1 LNIQSDS
8 GFGFSEDYIIHRLV
22 FVNSGASAYV
32 EMPMDRTA
40 ALFGKNNEGKTSSLS
55 ALKLFVLP
63 EQTLKACERKF
74 GFASQKREYTG
85 LESYNYY
92 FPDEQSYIIC
102 EAENRKGVFCML
114 LKRSREELGYERYG
128 IPVAYNAIRHLFW
141 NFDSPANEGFGE
153 SRLELRPPEMVAEL
167 KKYGAVLITGVK
179 TIRDAIYARP
189 AHIDDLS
196 RYCLVPLSDRGEKGS
211 AEALS
216 ALLGLAFDIRGG
228 SRESLPRA
236 VATIIAG
243 ENSGKDM
250 SLDIDVGHI
259 ISEAESLKAQAKYLA
274 TVRNHL
280 RQWNEVKEH
289 YRRYLR
295 ARRVVREEAPPVRA
309 SVQLLRDNAEKSLA
323 AISQE
328 LQKAK
333 TKADDLSAQYKR
345 TKEEVRNHT
354 ADQNSCTRDLT
365 AIQKRLDRI
374 SNVEAE
380 AKTACVDGEEAIL
393 SWLNAALDEYKE
405 DHKALSDEESGKAR
419 LTELYASREKLSRQ
433 IAGLKEQL
441 SGDKPRLLSSLSGV
455 ACNHLYSLN
464 RNLAMV
470 RLVPTDEQKET
481 VEAFAALLSSNPDT
495 HELTLLGERVPGTEK
510 RAYNP
515 QAELQNW
522 EADLKRVEDEFTDVD
537 RQYRD
542 LDRHLKHAK
551 SSTFRQ
557 EKLKQLAT
565 DIAKTEE
572 DIKLIK
578 GKGQTLS
585 DAELKQEQLK
595 STNLAL
601 EAANASLSE
610 LQDAHAEARLLQ
622 SHLEGKSEAQQQ
634 VLSRLSGVAGQLEMA
649 LASQPDFADLPQ
661 ADKDLQP
668 LDIDALEAGVA
679 SATEAIKDYPLSKNE
694 LTGGLAVLS
703 RAGIL
708 TQAADLAYRPLSLD
722 EIDRIYEALSAEF
735 SNLNG
740 REGKLKNDIFDHNNE
755 NGAKAERLV
764 QIASTIKAFQDQVNE
779 ELSNC
784 RISNLSNI
792 NIAIDVDERFSSLV
806 RDLQDERFQGT
817 ELKSDAFYAR
827 LSSFADDF
835 FTGTGRKIQL
845 AQVVTSI
852 HFSFEKQGQRTSAEQ
867 SNGTTCMLN
876 IALLS
881 ILLKRLVPRNVG
893 LAFPIVFDEVGSI
906 DEANLPAI
914 KAMIEDHGFVLFVAN
929 PYKNGVIC
937 SLIDDW
943 YDLSLHR
950 AREGK
955 IVRQCRVIHYA
966 MREGITRLTAAPGTE
981 A

>member
-1 LNIQSDS
+1 MNKQHNS
-8 GFGFSEDYIIHRLV
+8 GLEFSEDYIIHRLI

-92 FPDEQSYIIC
+92 FPDKRSYIIC

-114 LKRSREELGYERYG
+114 LKRSGEELGYERYG
-128 IPVAYNAIRHLFW
+128 IPVAYDDIRHLFW
-141 NFDSPANEGFGE
+141 KFDSPANDGFGE
-153 SRLELRPPEMVAEL
+153 SRLELSPSEMVTEL
-167 KKYGAVLITGVK
+167 KKHGAVLITGIK
-179 TIRDAIYARP
+179 AIRDAIYARP

-236 VATIIAG
+236 VATIISG

-250 SLDIDVGHI
+250 PLDIDVGHI
-259 ISEAESLKAQAKYLA
+259 ISEADALKTQAKYLA
-274 TVRNHL
+274 NVRNHC
-280 RQWNEVKEH
+280 RKWAEVQGH
-289 YRRYLR
+289 YQSYLR
-295 ARRVVREEAPPVRA
+295 ARRVVQEQVPPVRA
-309 SVQLLRDNAEKSLA
+309 SAQLLKDSAQQALATIAEDLE
-323 AISQE
+323 Q
-328 LQKAK
+328 AK
-333 TKADDLSAQYKR
+333 TKASDLHAQYKKAR
-345 TKEEVRNHT
+345 EEVRNHT
-354 ADQNSCTRDLT
+354 ADQNSYTRDLT

-374 SNVEAE
+374 YEVEAE
-380 AKTACVDGEEAIL
+380 AKTVHLDGEEAIL
-393 SWLNAALDEYKE
+393 SWLNASLAEYRD

-419 LTELYASREKLSRQ
+419 LAGLFASRQTLSGQ
-433 IAGLKEQL
+433 IAELKKQL
-441 SGDKPRLLSSLSGV
+441 SDDKPRLLSALTGQ

-464 RNLAMV
+464 PNLAMI
-470 RLVPTDEQKET
+470 RLEPTDQQKET
-481 VEAFAALLSSNPDT
+481 IEAFASFLSSNPET
-495 HELTLLGERVPGTEK
+495 HELTLFGERVPGTEK

-515 QAELQNW
+515 QSELHKW
-522 EADLKRVEDEFTDVD
+522 EAALKRLEDEFTEVD

-542 LDRHLKHAK
+542 LDRALKDAR
-551 SSTFRQ
+551 TPAFRN
-557 EKLKQLAT
+557 EKLKELAK
-565 DIAKTEE
+565 DISETED
-572 DIKLIK
+572 DIQLIK
-578 GKGQTLS
+578 GKGQTLN
-585 DAELKQEQLK
+585 DIELKLEQLK
-595 STNLAL
+595 RTGSAL
-601 EAANASLSE
+601 ETASARLDK
-610 LQDAHAEARLLQ
+610 LQDAHAAARLSVSKLQ
-622 SHLEGKSEAQQQ
+622 TEHEAQQN
-634 VLSRLSGVAGQLEMA
+634 VLNRITQAAQQLEAA
-649 LASQPDFADLPQ
+649 LSSQPDFADLPQ
-661 ADKDLQP
+661 ADKDLRT

-679 SATEAIKDYPLSKNE
+679 EAAAAIKDYPASKND
-694 LTGGLAVLS
+694 LVAGLDALS

-708 TQAADLAYRPLSLD
+708 AQSTDVAYRPLSAD
-722 EIDRIYEALSAEF
+722 EIAAIYDALSVEF
-735 SNLNG
+735 GNLNAM
-740 REGKLKNDIFDHNNE
+740 EGKLKNDIFDHNNE
-755 NGAKAERLV
+755 NGAKASRLV
-764 QIASTIKAFQDQVNE
+764 QIARTIKGFQDQVNE
-779 ELSNC
+779 ELTHC
-784 RISNLSNI
+784 KISNLSNI
-792 NIAIDVDERFSSLV
+792 NIAIEVDERFNSLV
-806 RDLQDERFQGT
+806 RDLEDERFQGH
-817 ELKSDAFYAR
+817 ELKSDAFYDR

-835 FTGTGRKIQL
+835 FSGTGRKIQL

-852 HFSFEKQGQRTSAEQ
+852 QFSFEKQGQRTSAEQ

-881 ILLKRLVPRNVG
+881 ILLKRLVPQNVG

-955 IVRQCRVIHYA
+955 VIRQCRVIHYA
-966 MREGITRLTAAPGTE
+966 MREGISRAPAAMGME